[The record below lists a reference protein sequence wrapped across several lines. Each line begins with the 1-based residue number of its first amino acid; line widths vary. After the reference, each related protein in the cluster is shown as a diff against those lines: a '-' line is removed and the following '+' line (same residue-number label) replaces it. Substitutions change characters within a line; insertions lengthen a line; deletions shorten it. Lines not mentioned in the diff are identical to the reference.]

1 MVASMEAPWHML
13 ATAVPNRGQYGAKP
27 CTTSVGGGEHM
38 GVSKR
43 CRLTEFVDELVGV
56 WHGRACARSVEEG
69 KTISTRME
77 VSVVARC
84 VERDH
89 W

>member
-1 MVASMEAPWHML
+1 
-13 ATAVPNRGQYGAKP
+13 
-27 CTTSVGGGEHM
+27 M

-77 VSVVARC
+77 VSAVARC

-89 W
+89 